1 MRKLAQAAAMLL
13 LPSSILIW
21 GASSASALITY
32 SGTATCT
39 SAGGTVTFSPPL
51 TSNGTALS
59 ETIKVTNPIN
69 PCTPSNP
76 NVPTNIHGVIKGKVV
91 ISIASAPVSNCGV
104 LFPSSPGTKSFPPT
118 PSPAKW
124 AVAWTPAGTPS
135 HLAFTAFDVIN
146 TAGQISFGAPVTITG
161 SFKSPPPG
169 AVVLS
174 GGATWS
180 LASIQAACALP
191 TGLSHLTIGATGVDT
206 L

>member
-1 MRKLAQAAAMLL
+1 MRKLAQAAVMLL
-13 LPSSILIW
+13 LPSAILIW
-21 GASSASALITY
+21 AGSSASALITY

-51 TSNGTALS
+51 TSNSTALK
-59 ETIKVTNPIN
+59 ETIKVTNPIK
-69 PCTPSNP
+69 PCTPSSP
-76 NVPTNIHGVIKGKVV
+76 NVPTTIHGVIRGKVV
-91 ISIASAPVSNCGV
+91 ISIASAPASNCGV
-104 LFPSSPGTKSFPPT
+104 LFPSSPGTKSFSPT
-118 PSPAKW
+118 PSPTKW
-124 AVAWTPAGTPS
+124 VVAWTPAGTPS

-146 TAGQISFGAPVTITG
+146 SAGQISFGVPVTITG

-191 TGLSHLTIGATGVDT
+191 TGLSHLTIGSTGVDT